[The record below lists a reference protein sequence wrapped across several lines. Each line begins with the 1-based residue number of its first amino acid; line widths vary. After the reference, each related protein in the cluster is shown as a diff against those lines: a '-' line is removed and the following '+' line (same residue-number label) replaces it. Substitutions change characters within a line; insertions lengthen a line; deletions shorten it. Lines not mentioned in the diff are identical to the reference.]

1 MPAACPVCEAR
12 KRSHLCPAC
21 INAQLFDAKKSEL
34 KQQRDELQ
42 QQLEA
47 ALEKR
52 VRLRAARCGAASS
65 ALRRRPPCL
74 AALPRSPRA
83 LNKGQ

>member
-52 VRLRAARCGAASS
+52 VRLRAALWRRVQRAA
-65 ALRRRPPCL
+65 APP
-74 AALPRSPRA
+74 ALPRCLATVP
-83 LNKGQ
+83 